1 MAATGNISIINR
13 RKKTVIGSTDYR
25 DRFFFLN
32 TLSSEVA
39 QRQNLSLNK
48 AIWRTS
54 EDISRIH
61 TLYKSYH
68 SIFGSHSEEV
78 VLKICERVCR
88 VLPTLCLD
96 YYNINVLREEECLF
110 FYGQKGTEKF
120 FLNFFFEE
128 EIEVLLTLTMEDGVR
143 VEEGSMEELLH
154 KLVIL
159 WNGRRDSLS

>member
-1 MAATGNISIINR
+1 MWVN
-13 RKKTVIGSTDYR
+13 
-25 DRFFFLN
+25 
-32 TLSSEVA
+32 
-39 QRQNLSLNK
+39 
-48 AIWRTS
+48 

-96 YYNINVLREEECLF
+96 DYNINVLREEECLF

-128 EIEVLLTLTMEDGVR
+128 EIEALLTLTMEDGVR